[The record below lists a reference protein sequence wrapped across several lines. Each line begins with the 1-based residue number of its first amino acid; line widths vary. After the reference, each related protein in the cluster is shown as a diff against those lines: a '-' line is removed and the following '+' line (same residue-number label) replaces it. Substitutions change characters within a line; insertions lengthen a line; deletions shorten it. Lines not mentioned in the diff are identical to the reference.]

1 MDLGLEGKLVL
12 VTGATGDL
20 GRAAAQLLSAEGAHI
35 AVAGRNRSM
44 VDNLALELTSGTG
57 TAMGFEADLSSSGPV
72 TSLIDSVERE
82 MGPIY
87 GVVNTVGPISR
98 NALDGVPQLYREDE
112 LWQFHFD
119 QVLMPTVRICR
130 EVMPLMKERRSGSII
145 NFAALSARHY
155 FGYLGAY
162 AAMKAAV
169 AHVSKNYAR
178 DGAEYGVRVNCIHPG
193 WIYKDKIKDQVR
205 ETMSD
210 RGLSEDE
217 VVDEILS
224 NMSDNQFYSKRL
236 GEPAEYAQVIAFLLS
251 EKASYVNSVW
261 LPVDGGSA
269 PG

>member
-1 MDLGLEGKLVL
+1 MDLGLSGKIVL

-20 GRAAAQLLSAEGAHI
+20 GRATSELLAEEGAHI
-35 AVAGRNRSM
+35 AVAGRDREM
-44 VDNLALELTSGTG
+44 IDGLVTELTSGGG
-57 TAMGFEADLSSSGPV
+57 TATGFDADLGSSGPV
-72 TSLIDSVERE
+72 PSLIASIERE

-98 NALDGVPQLYREDE
+98 NALDGVPQIYREDD

-119 QVLMPTVRICR
+119 QVLMPAVRICR

-169 AHVSKNYAR
+169 AHISKNYAR
-178 DGAEYGVRVNCIHPG
+178 DGAEFGVRVNCIHPG
-193 WIYKDKIKDQVR
+193 WIYKDKIKQQVR
-205 ETMSD
+205 DTMSE
-210 RGLSEDE
+210 RGLSEEE
-217 VVDEILS
+217 VVGEILG
-224 NMSDNQFYSKRL
+224 NMSDNQFYSNRF

-251 EKASYVNSVW
+251 ERASYVNSAW